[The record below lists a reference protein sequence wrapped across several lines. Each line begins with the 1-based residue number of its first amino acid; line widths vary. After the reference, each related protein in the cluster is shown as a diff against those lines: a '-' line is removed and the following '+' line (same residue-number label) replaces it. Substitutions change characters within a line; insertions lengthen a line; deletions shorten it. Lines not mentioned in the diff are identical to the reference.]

1 MRGIAQNGARQIDL
15 MNRIID
21 QRSAFVIPP
30 VVPTEVPTRIV
41 RHLRGR
47 TEPAVPVQSVR
58 RRAIRFWRESG
69 ARQQIDNFDLYHAAE
84 LAAFDIVASGGGI
97 GSAAILK

>member
-21 QRSAFVIPP
+21 QRSAFVVPP
-30 VVPTEVPTRIV
+30 VVPTEMPAGIV

-47 TEPAVPVQSVR
+47 TEPAVPIQYNR

-69 ARQQIDNFDLYHAAE
+69 ARQQVDNFDLYHAAE
-84 LAAFDIVASGGGI
+84 LAAFDIVASRGRI
-97 GSAAILK
+97 GS